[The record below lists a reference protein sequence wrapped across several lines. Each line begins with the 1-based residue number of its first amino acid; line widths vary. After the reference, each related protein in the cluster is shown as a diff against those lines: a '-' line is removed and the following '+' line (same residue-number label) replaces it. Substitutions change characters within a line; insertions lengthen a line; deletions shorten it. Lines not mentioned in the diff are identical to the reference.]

1 MRDSPEPDMLR
12 SSSARHLDLARPVA
26 LVPVTIEKPWGRE
39 VWYSGVEAR
48 GESRVRQ
55 GAASACLSDYLGA
68 MGWAEV
74 LLLKELHASKG
85 DLYLEVHATKR
96 EVYVALRPGRLQ
108 HGMDQAR
115 RRRHGDDDAF
125 RRAFL
130 RAAQAYER
138 GAVGREAVDAF
149 VSERTLAAGDVVDV
163 APWTP
168 HALQRGASVVEFQ
181 TPVFERLILASTGA
195 VVTQDGWDTERALGR
210 VSLDAPEAT
219 PPQRLGPG
227 VERLAGGEGFGVW
240 RVTGE
245 ARVPVGVPYVVGLVL
260 KGSIVL
266 GEERLE
272 GGFLAPAPEHVSV
285 MGEAV
290 FAGPGL

>member
-1 MRDSPEPDMLR
+1 MHDSPESDMLP
-12 SSSARHLDLARPVA
+12 SSAARDLDLGRPVA
-26 LVPVTIEKPWGRE
+26 LVPVTVEKPWGRE

-55 GAASACLSDYLGA
+55 GAASVCLSDYLGA

-74 LLLKELHASKG
+74 LLLKELHATKG
-85 DLYLEVHATKR
+85 DLYLEVHATKS
-96 EVYVALRPGRLQ
+96 EVYVARGPGRLQ
-108 HGMDQAR
+108 HGMDQPR

-125 RRAFL
+125 RHAFL

-149 VSERTLAAGDVVDV
+149 VSERALAAGDVVAV

-181 TPVFERLILASTGA
+181 TPVFERLVLASTGP

-210 VSLDAPEAT
+210 MSLDAPAAT
-219 PPQRLGPG
+219 TPQRLGPG
-227 VERLAGGEGFGVW
+227 AERLASGDGFGVW
-240 RVTGE
+240 RARGE
-245 ARVPVGVPYVVGLVL
+245 ARLPAGVPYVVGLVL
-260 KGSIVL
+260 DGSVVV
-266 GEERLE
+266 GRERLE
-272 GGFLAPAPEHVSV
+272 GGFLAPAPEHVLA